1 VKFQTAIVDPPW
13 DYARTSS
20 SDKLGGYS
28 DKQYEPLTTAALAEL
43 PVGELV
49 GGVLLLWATGPMM
62 PSALALVD
70 AWGFEFIT
78 LTYWLKTSP
87 LGHPQET
94 FDGRTTFKRH
104 MGVGYW
110 FRGDVEPV
118 VVAKRKGTP
127 SYRTGRRA
135 SFLRPA
141 MRHSA
146 KPDYLHELAEEF
158 FPGPYL
164 ELFARRS
171 RPGWTCLGD
180 GIDGLD
186 IREAMHIHTTK
197 EDPCKDVA

>member
-1 VKFQTAIVDPPW
+1 VTYGTAIIDPPW
-13 DYARTSS
+13 NYARTSDS
-20 SDKLGGYS
+20 AKLGGYS
-28 DKQYEPLTTAALAEL
+28 DKHYEPLTMADLAAL

-49 GGVLLLWATGPMM
+49 TDIVLLWTTGPLV
-62 PSALALVD
+62 PTAASLVD
-70 AWGFEFIT
+70 AWGFEWIT
-78 LTYWLKTSP
+78 LTYWLKTSAN
-87 LGHPQET
+87 GYPQESM
-94 FDGRTTFKRH
+94 DGRVSFKRH

-135 SFLRPA
+135 SFLRPV

-164 ELFARRS
+164 ELFARRQ

-186 IREAMHIHTTK
+186 IRESLKPHHPQEAT
-197 EDPCKDVA
+197 